1 MKLDEKLKS
10 LLALQ
15 AIDTRFDEI
24 TKEKKQAP
32 TEVEILKKELDLLKS
47 ITERD
52 IIALEELKKERR
64 VVERELEEIEV
75 KVKKSRSRLDEVKSN
90 KEYQAVLKEIEDLK
104 EFNFKKEEVAIKWME
119 DIETQE
125 RECAENSIRW
135 EESQKIYDKKK
146 EQCLKKMKEFDK
158 ESESLIED
166 RVKLAQKVDKDL
178 LKSYDGLRNN
188 LKGMVVVSAIEA
200 VCQGCNLG
208 IPPQQYNNL
217 IKSDSLQNCPHCNRI
232 IYCEEI
238 IV

>member
-1 MKLDEKLKS
+1 LDEKLKS